1 MDAAGEPLA
10 GAAGAAVEVMPA
22 GAKVTVSVSLKAEA
36 AIGPD
41 LYADVSYPSGW
52 HAAGFEA
59 GAAFGGADR
68 WISLA
73 MLEERPVKLGICLV
87 GENRDNPPTG
97 GELFNLVFT
106 RGEVTNEKAA
116 SKAPVSAYNVLHAE
130 DISLDVTDLD
140 VTFEWREKNRGDY
153 DRDGVVAINDI
164 TPIAVHFGKTLAQDP
179 DSVDL
184 VDGSGNNRVGIEDIT
199 PIAVN
204 FNGQIEGYRIWRS
217 DLAPGQYLSNLQDP
231 ARPEL
236 SATRPNPDS
245 APPGRLQYSYTDTAP
260 DDTVTYVFYPY
271 GDGQAGVA
279 SDVISPFSGSG
290 DTAPPV
296 WVSDTGIITAELQAG
311 PQIRFTFGKAT
322 DADSPPVRYV
332 LYWQEGAGPM
342 NFGTAHTKVYP
353 VADGE
358 IVPYVRLLQA
368 SDGVQ
373 ADTMYSL
380 CVRARDNVGN
390 GTANTNYLTVGGGSP
405 DDFTPPEWTNQT
417 GIISATPGDGQ
428 VNVTWGEAT
437 DAESS
442 PVTYM
447 LWVEEAAVGIDWGSA
462 PQATYPAG
470 TLAATVSSLTNDVEY
485 EFGIRARDTSV
496 NLNTTTNT
504 NTLMATPTG
513 TPESPYPFGNPP
525 VGVLSGYECTDSAIA
540 CDTDNNP
547 VIVSANS
554 KDTTGLNLHYYDDDG
569 GIWVHRVIEANHR
582 FHHPGVALAGEE
594 IYVAAFDGFTGEL
607 KLYTGDATGENWDTE
622 VVTSGYAQAFSV
634 SLSIHPPSGLIGLVS
649 SLNTAG
655 ETGANDELRYFFRP
669 LAGDS
674 WTEELIDNSQPDCF
688 AAFMYHPQTG
698 EPLVGYG
705 RGTLNFGGGISEA
718 YLFWAKRE
726 GANDWTISELPGE
739 HKIEAIDIAAD
750 PTNGDVFLALCQIV
764 VVTVDN
770 PPEPPQDYNGYEA
783 VVARYSG
790 GSWTF
795 ELAESAT
802 WYPEGEEFIHL
813 EFEGA
818 DPQVSFRQD
827 GRGRFV
833 WVHIDMVGSDMW
845 DTVIPTNLEASSY
858 DTAMHTWST
867 GLEVTGSGTGASAVN
882 MQYVVGGIKASYAQ
896 IPELN
901 YFTLPTSRNDY
912 PKGDLAFYRD

>member
-204 FNGQIEGYRIWRS
+204 FGGRIEGYRIWRS
-217 DLAPGQYLSNLQDP
+217 DLAAGQYLSNLQDP

-390 GTANTNYLTVGGGSP
+390 GTTNTNYLTVGGGSP
-405 DDFTPPEWTNQT
+405 DDFTPPEWTSQA

-428 VNVTWGEAT
+428 VSVTWGEAT
-437 DAESS
+437 DADSA
-442 PVTYM
+442 PVTYL
-447 LWVEEAAVGIDWGSA
+447 LWYAEAATGIDWGSA

-485 EFGIRARDTSV
+485 EFGIRARDSSV

-513 TPESPYPFGNPP
+513 TGPSPFPFGMPP
-525 VGVLSGYECTDSAIA
+525 EGEQLVAAFPVTDTVIATDSENHPA
-540 CDTDNNP
+540 
-547 VIVSANS
+547 IVSVDKAGAGINF
-554 KDTTGLNLHYYDDDG
+554 HYYDETG
-569 GIWVHRVIEANHR
+569 SKWVYVNIDSPHR
-582 FHHPGVALAGEE
+582 FYHPALMLVGDQ
-594 IYVAAFDGFTGEL
+594 IYVVAFDGNDDEL
-607 KLYTGDATGENWDTE
+607 VLYTGTTDAQEWVCSVIDDTGVNCYELSAIYDSASSTMAVAAAMGKATGNEEVTYYYAMLGLTPWSKE
-622 VVTSGYAQAFSV
+622 VV
-634 SLSIHPPSGLIGLVS
+634 
-649 SLNTAG
+649 
-655 ETGANDELRYFFRP
+655 
-669 LAGDS
+669 
-674 WTEELIDNSQPDCF
+674 DNSQPNISGVSLARD
-688 AAFMYHPQTG
+688 PQ
-698 EPLVGYG
+698 
-705 RGTLNFGGGISEA
+705 S
-718 YLFWAKRE
+718 
-726 GANDWTISELPGE
+726 GE
-739 HKIEAIDIAAD
+739 HCLAYANGVITGGSEPSINVQLRFARRTGADDWDIETLHRDTNTVNAEAMDLAFDPAVGLPRIAMTYSHEIDFYGTPVPITD
-750 PTNGDVFLALCQIV
+750 
-764 VVTVDN
+764 
-770 PPEPPQDYNGYEA
+770 A
-783 VVARYSG
+783 VVAE
-790 GSWTF
+790 F
-795 ELAESAT
+795 D
-802 WYPEGEEFIHL
+802 GEEWDYRTV
-813 EFEGA
+813 ETRDFEVNGVDFYFYFAGA
-818 DPQVSFRQD
+818 DPQISYANGLSFGSFVYVFVEAIYWD
-827 GRGRFV
+827 GGE
-833 WVHIDMVGSDMW
+833 
-845 DTVIPTNLEASSY
+845 T
-858 DTAMHTWST
+858 
-867 GLEVTGSGTGASAVN
+867 LEVRSSIKESYHTSNWSFPLELSDPLDGASADSLEFKD
-882 MQYVVGGIKASYAQ
+882 GSAQ
-896 IPELN
+896 ICYAAISTIDYGPARNNYPE
-901 YFTLPTSRNDY
+901 
-912 PKGDLAFYRD
+912 GDLTYYREP